1 MGTRRAVSP
10 LLLMLR
16 HQSFQ
21 VARLHLPAG
30 HDPLDRWQ
38 PEDGAEQGG
47 NDFRGTSNIV
57 TGRGP
62 ANDCIKAS
70 RQVSS

>member
-30 HDPLDRWQ
+30 HELLDWRELQ
-38 PEDGAEQGG
+38 DGAEKGGQGAMAEE
-47 NDFRGTSNIV
+47 DLIV
-57 TGRGP
+57 K
-62 ANDCIKAS
+62 N
-70 RQVSS
+70 